1 MSKSKNTVELN
12 GRLFEAKRLGCNN
25 FIPISYNNGE
35 TPEKGVVDS
44 IAQSMAAEIGKMML
58 ADGAIKVEIGL
69 EFDEDTG
76 ELKGHLVAL
85 RTTPILYPVTKNNE

>member
-25 FIPISYNNGE
+25 FIPISDNDGE
-35 TPEKGVVDS
+35 TPEKGLVDFL
-44 IAQSMAAEIGKMML
+44 AQKMAEEIGRTMP
-58 ADGAIKVEIGL
+58 ADGAIKVEVRL

-85 RTTPILYPVTKNNE
+85 RTTPILYPATKNNE